1 MIRAFFV
8 VFLSVILFFFGVI
21 PSNAEKFSE
30 RFGRGTYEFG
40 LEAGYGYTFN
50 LPTGSDRTDIDYLFF
65 FPNFKYNLTGV
76 IGDSF
81 YRGSLFWVLEVGGIV
96 SIKDSMRAGVKTA
109 DAGLYQIGVS
119 PVLVEYKFLSPTRSW
134 APHILLGGGFS
145 YGDFVDGAPKELGTK
160 FEFLLHAGAGFE
172 YFLKKGSVS
181 LNYRLFHLSNSGI
194 KAPNIGLNAHQ
205 FTIGFSF

>member
-1 MIRAFFV
+1 
-8 VFLSVILFFFGVI
+8 
-21 PSNAEKFSE
+21 
-30 RFGRGTYEFG
+30 
-40 LEAGYGYTFN
+40 
-50 LPTGSDRTDIDYLFF
+50 
-65 FPNFKYNLTGV
+65 
-76 IGDSF
+76 
-81 YRGSLFWVLEVGGIV
+81 
-96 SIKDSMRAGVKTA
+96 MREGVKTA

-145 YGDFVDGAPKELGTK
+145 YGDFIDGAPRELGTK
-160 FEFLLHAGAGFE
+160 FQFLLHAGAGFE

-194 KAPNIGLNAHQ
+194 ESPNIGLNAHQ